1 MKRFIA
7 SFAFVLRPPKRRPQ
21 RRRAKPIPLDVGV
34 TSFACK
40 RNFTVATATISRC
53 HKATFHI
60 PLAEYFTI
68 TERISLYE

>member
-21 RRRAKPIPLDVGV
+21 RRQTMPIPLDVGV
-34 TSFACK
+34 TSFARK
-40 RNFTVATATISRC
+40 KNLTAATAAISRC
-53 HKATFHI
+53 RKATFHI

-68 TERISLYE
+68 TERISL